1 MKLGTL
7 VGVHGDRAVAV
18 VRIWRGF
25 ASLEGRS
32 SQKGEAVDDDCGMV
46 VFQLFLIGPR
56 PIGNVTDHVK
66 RIALLDVNPSKT
78 LDQMP
83 YKRFAI
89 GKTFYKATHGRVVG
103 RLLRE
108 WGGKF
113 AR

>member
-1 MKLGTL
+1 
-7 VGVHGDRAVAV
+7 
-18 VRIWRGF
+18 
-25 ASLEGRS
+25 
-32 SQKGEAVDDDCGMV
+32 
-46 VFQLFLIGPR
+46 
-56 PIGNVTDHVK
+56 VTDHVK